1 MARALKAP
9 VILFLLGGILP
20 LVPGVGIYRAVYNMI
35 YGMESASQ
43 VLVETLLITGAI
55 ALAIFVMDTLIDIEK
70 RVRLYFKARRA
81 FRRKK

>member
-1 MARALKAP
+1 
-9 VILFLLGGILP
+9 
-20 LVPGVGIYRAVYNMI
+20 MI

-70 RVRLYFKARRA
+70 RVRRYFRTRRA
-81 FRRKK
+81 PRGKK

>member
-1 MARALKAP
+1 
-9 VILFLLGGILP
+9 
-20 LVPGVGIYRAVYNMI
+20 MI

-70 RVRLYFKARRA
+70 RVRRYFRARRA
-81 FRRKK
+81 SRGKK